1 MLNRHILLFLISL
14 LAGFGSIPPIFSFEG
29 AVKEHDAIERISPEE
44 ARSKALAG
52 NAILV
57 CSYKDERCEGKI
69 LDGALTRREFEEK
82 MPSLS
87 KEQEIIIYCA

>member
-1 MLNRHILLFLISL
+1 MSNRNILLSIITL
-14 LAGFGSIPPIFSFEG
+14 LAGLSVIAPAFSFEG
-29 AVKEHDAIERISPEE
+29 AAQDHDAIVRISPEE
-44 ARSKALAG
+44 ARSKAQAG
-52 NAILV
+52 TAILV
-57 CSYKDERCEGKI
+57 CAYKDERCEGKM